1 MRPHPAATMSATA
14 SWRQVN
20 VPVRFTAISRS
31 HFSGV
36 ISSTGSNA
44 SIPAL
49 VTTMVTGPS
58 CFAHRGI
65 DLLES
70 RPVGHV
76 DRVAGDA

>member
-1 MRPHPAATMSATA
+1 MFGAPDCALDDEMVTIRPHPAATMSATA
-14 SWRQVN
+14 NWRQVN

-36 ISSTGSNA
+36 MSSTGSNA

-58 CFAHRGI
+58 S
-65 DLLES
+65 S
-70 RPVGHV
+70 RTSP
-76 DRVAGDA
+76 